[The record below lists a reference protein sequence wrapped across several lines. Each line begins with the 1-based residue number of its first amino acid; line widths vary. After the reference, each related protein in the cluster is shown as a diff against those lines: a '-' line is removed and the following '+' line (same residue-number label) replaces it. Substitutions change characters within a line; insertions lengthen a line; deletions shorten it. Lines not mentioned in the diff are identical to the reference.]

1 MHNKV
6 QVWSLKNYTPE
17 FLMEESTKINF
28 SDYNIFSNVNITY
41 LNLAE
46 KVWSIVDK
54 NAPLKDLKIK
64 NNTQDWFDEK
74 LHIDEKLY
82 KNSEHLE
89 IKLIKEKKKA
99 VLSKKN
105 KLKENIGKSKEPW
118 EAIKSLGL
126 PFKKVSISNIFL
138 KKRQRSKFWW

>member
-74 LHIDEKLY
+74 LNIDEKLY

-99 VLSKKN
+99 VL
-105 KLKENIGKSKEPW
+105 
-118 EAIKSLGL
+118 
-126 PFKKVSISNIFL
+126 
-138 KKRQRSKFWW
+138 